1 MTTTL
6 RIDDDLKRDCDK
18 VFEEL
23 GLNMTSALTVFLKQ
37 VVRTRTIPFII
48 GDERANNVVF
58 TVTNMMGQTVS
69 VIELGSRTRGEYKY
83 EWKPAASMATGIYTV
98 SMQVNGRNVQRA
110 KVVYVN

>member
-48 GDERANNVVF
+48 GEYQTPAAPSSRKLDGQRAWEIFERCRLERIAKDEREWTMDEINEEIAAARRESAN
-58 TVTNMMGQTVS
+58 
-69 VIELGSRTRGEYKY
+69 KA
-83 EWKPAASMATGIYTV
+83 KAACS
-98 SMQVNGRNVQRA
+98 
-110 KVVYVN
+110 

>member
-48 GDERANNVVF
+48 GECQVPAVPSSRKLDGQRAWEAMERDRKARIARGEREWTMDEINEEIAAARRERA
-58 TVTNMMGQTVS
+58 QKA
-69 VIELGSRTRGEYKY
+69 E
-83 EWKPAASMATGIYTV
+83 AACS
-98 SMQVNGRNVQRA
+98 
-110 KVVYVN
+110 

>member
-6 RIDDDLKRDCDK
+6 RIDDDLKRECDK

-48 GDERANNVVF
+48 GEYQVSAAPSSRKLDGQRAWEAMERDRKARIARGEREWTMDEIDAEIAEAHMESRRHKNNVK
-58 TVTNMMGQTVS
+58 M
-69 VIELGSRTRGEYKY
+69 
-83 EWKPAASMATGIYTV
+83 
-98 SMQVNGRNVQRA
+98 
-110 KVVYVN
+110 

>member
-48 GDERANNVVF
+48 GSTLTTAEQRRLDGHRLWEAMERDRKAR
-58 TVTNMMGQTVS
+58 
-69 VIELGSRTRGEYKY
+69 IARGER
-83 EWKPAASMATGIYTV
+83 EWTMDEIDAEIAEAHMESRRHKD
-98 SMQVNGRNVQRA
+98 NV
-110 KVVYVN
+110 KM

>member
-48 GDERANNVVF
+48 GEYQIPAAPSSRILDGQRVWEAMECDRKARIARSEREWTMDEIDAEIAAARRERA
-58 TVTNMMGQTVS
+58 QKA
-69 VIELGSRTRGEYKY
+69 E
-83 EWKPAASMATGIYTV
+83 AACS
-98 SMQVNGRNVQRA
+98 
-110 KVVYVN
+110 

>member
-48 GDERANNVVF
+48 GEY
-58 TVTNMMGQTVS
+58 QT
-69 VIELGSRTRGEYKY
+69 
-83 EWKPAASMATGIYTV
+83 PAAPSSRKLDG
-98 SMQVNGRNVQRA
+98 QREIRSYRHKCTCVRPNDA
-110 KVVYVN
+110 P